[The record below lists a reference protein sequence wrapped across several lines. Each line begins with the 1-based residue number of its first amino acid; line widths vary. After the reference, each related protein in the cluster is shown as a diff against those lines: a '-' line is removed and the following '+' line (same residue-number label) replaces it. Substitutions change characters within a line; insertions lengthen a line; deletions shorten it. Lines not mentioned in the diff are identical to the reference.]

1 MMKNEFTF
9 LGVNMEGISVIYGI
23 CLLTWG
29 FLITFISDSTS
40 ITSLIPSMFGV
51 PILILSI
58 LAIWV
63 PERKKLLMHFAV
75 IFGLLIF
82 FGGLDFFRG
91 FGSTDGPFENVWAG
105 SSKLMMLITGLIYC
119 VLCILSFRFA
129 RKNRTQS
136 S

>member
-63 PERKKLLMHFAV
+63 PERKKLFMHFAV
-75 IFGLLIF
+75 LFGLLIF

>member
-9 LGVNMEGISVIYGI
+9 FGVNMEGISVIYGI

-63 PERKKLLMHFAV
+63 PERKKTFNAFCCFIWAIDIFWWARLL
-75 IFGLLIF
+75 
-82 FGGLDFFRG
+82 
-91 FGSTDGPFENVWAG
+91 
-105 SSKLMMLITGLIYC
+105 
-119 VLCILSFRFA
+119 
-129 RKNRTQS
+129 
-136 S
+136 

>member
-1 MMKNEFTF
+1 MKNEFTF

-63 PERKKLLMHFAV
+63 PERKKLFMHFAV
-75 IFGLLIF
+75 LFGLLIF